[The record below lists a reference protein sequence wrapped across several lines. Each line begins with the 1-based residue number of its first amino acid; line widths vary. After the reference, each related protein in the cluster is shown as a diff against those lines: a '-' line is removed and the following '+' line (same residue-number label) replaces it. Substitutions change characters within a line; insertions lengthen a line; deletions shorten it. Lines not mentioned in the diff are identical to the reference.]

1 MQKKKKTDKQK
12 LIDLYN
18 ESLKTG
24 VLKRD
29 GLCNTLL
36 AKRISRKNLKLF
48 KPKTEKIPNTALDSY
63 DNLYW
68 GSGIKIKDYSRQS
81 FFNIRYKFTPL
92 RQTILA
98 FLIAMED

>member
-1 MQKKKKTDKQK
+1 MQKKKKTTKEK
-12 LIDLYN
+12 LIQIYN

-36 AKRISRKNLKLF
+36 TERISRKNLKLF
-48 KPKTEKIPNTALDSY
+48 KPKY

-98 FLIAMED
+98 FLITMED